1 MSRKFWIVIEREEK
15 VFGGQNSMSCHEAK
29 SFLFKE
35 RQVLRIELNRHY
47 CLNIVKFMIEPSD
60 KAILISLYVSALE
73 PEISPLEFLMNR
85 TTLSEEMFSSKL
97 KEMIKNG
104 FVENSDPPRLTF
116 IGRGLLK
123 VVLIG
128 GVFDIVHPGHI
139 HTLRDAKSQGDV
151 LVVVVARSSTALR
164 INKHRKIYHD
174 ENLRKELVSS
184 IRYVDYAIIGREGT
198 LYDTVEFVKPDI
210 IALGYDQIHTEKEIA
225 VNCAKR
231 GINTRI
237 IRLNTPIPGSKS
249 TQIKE
254 ELGQSIYDI

>member
-1 MSRKFWIVIEREEK
+1 
-15 VFGGQNSMSCHEAK
+15 
-29 SFLFKE
+29 
-35 RQVLRIELNRHY
+35 
-47 CLNIVKFMIEPSD
+47 MIEPSD
-60 KAILISLYVSALE
+60 KAILTAIYISSLE
-73 PEISPLEFLMNR
+73 PEILPLEFLKNR
-85 TTLSEEMFSSKL
+85 TTISDDMFDL
-97 KEMIKNG
+97 KINDMIKNG
-104 FVENSDPPRLTF
+104 FVENSDPLRLTF

-139 HTLRDAKSQGDV
+139 HTLKDAKNQGDV
-151 LVVVVARSSTALR
+151 LVVVVARSSTALK
-164 INKHRKIYHD
+164 INKQRKIYHD
-174 ENLRKELVSS
+174 ETLRKELVSS
-184 IRYVDYAIIGREGT
+184 IRYVDFAIIGREGT

-254 ELGQSIYDI
+254 ELGHSIYDI

>member
-1 MSRKFWIVIEREEK
+1 
-15 VFGGQNSMSCHEAK
+15 
-29 SFLFKE
+29 
-35 RQVLRIELNRHY
+35 
-47 CLNIVKFMIEPSD
+47 MIEPSD
-60 KAILISLYVSALE
+60 KAILTALYVSTLE
-73 PEISPLEFLMNR
+73 PEISPLEFLKNR
-85 TTLSEEMFSSKL
+85 TTLSEDMYNLRIKD
-97 KEMIKNG
+97 MIKNG
-104 FVENSDPPRLTF
+104 FVENSNPPKLTF
-116 IGRGLLK
+116 LGRGLLK

-139 HTLRDAKSQGDV
+139 HTLKDAKSQGDV

-164 INKHRKIYHD
+164 INKQRKIYHD

-198 LYDTVEFVKPDI
+198 LYDTVDFVKPDI
-210 IALGYDQIHTEKEIA
+210 IGVGYDEVHTEKEIA

>member
-1 MSRKFWIVIEREEK
+1 
-15 VFGGQNSMSCHEAK
+15 
-29 SFLFKE
+29 
-35 RQVLRIELNRHY
+35 
-47 CLNIVKFMIEPSD
+47 MIEPLD
-60 KAILISLYVSALE
+60 KAILTAIYVSTIE
-73 PEISPLEFLMNR
+73 PDISPLGFLKNR
-85 TTLSEEMFSSKL
+85 TTLSEDIFNL
-97 KEMIKNG
+97 KINDMIKNG
-104 FVENSDPPRLTF
+104 FVEKSDPLRLTF

-139 HTLRDAKSQGDV
+139 HTLMDAKSQGDV
-151 LVVVVARSSTALR
+151 LVVVVARSSTALK
-164 INKHRKIYHD
+164 INKQRKIYHD
-174 ENLRKELVSS
+174 EKLRKELVSS

-231 GINTRI
+231 GIDTRI

-254 ELGQSIYDI
+254 ELGHSIYDI

>member
-1 MSRKFWIVIEREEK
+1 
-15 VFGGQNSMSCHEAK
+15 
-29 SFLFKE
+29 
-35 RQVLRIELNRHY
+35 
-47 CLNIVKFMIEPSD
+47 MIEPSD
-60 KAILISLYVSALE
+60 KAILTAIYISSLE
-73 PEISPLEFLMNR
+73 PEILPLEFLKNR
-85 TTLSEEMFSSKL
+85 TTISDDLFDTKI
-97 KEMIKNG
+97 KDMIKNG
-104 FVENSDPPRLTF
+104 FVEKSDPLRLTF

-123 VVLIG
+123 VVLMG

-139 HTLRDAKSQGDV
+139 HTLKDAKNQGDV

-164 INKHRKIYHD
+164 INKQRKIYHN
-174 ENLRKELVSS
+174 ETLRKELVSS

-254 ELGQSIYDI
+254 ELGHSIYDI

>member
-1 MSRKFWIVIEREEK
+1 
-15 VFGGQNSMSCHEAK
+15 
-29 SFLFKE
+29 
-35 RQVLRIELNRHY
+35 
-47 CLNIVKFMIEPSD
+47 MIEPSD
-60 KAILISLYVSALE
+60 KAILTALYVSTLE
-73 PEISPLEFLMNR
+73 PEISPLEFLKNR
-85 TTLSEEMFSSKL
+85 TTLSEDMYNLRIKD
-97 KEMIKNG
+97 MIKNG
-104 FVENSDPPRLTF
+104 FVENSNPPKLTF
-116 IGRGLLK
+116 FGRGLLK
-123 VVLIG
+123 VILIG

-139 HTLRDAKSQGDV
+139 HTLKDAKSQGDV

-164 INKHRKIYHD
+164 INKLRKIYHD

-198 LYDTVEFVKPDI
+198 LYDTVDFVKPDI
-210 IALGYDQIHTEKEIA
+210 IALGYDQVHTEKEIA

>member
-1 MSRKFWIVIEREEK
+1 
-15 VFGGQNSMSCHEAK
+15 
-29 SFLFKE
+29 
-35 RQVLRIELNRHY
+35 
-47 CLNIVKFMIEPSD
+47 MIEPSD
-60 KAILISLYVSALE
+60 KAILTALYVSTLE
-73 PEISPLEFLMNR
+73 PEISPLEFLKNR
-85 TTLSEEMFSSKL
+85 TTLSEDMYNLRIKD
-97 KEMIKNG
+97 MIKNG
-104 FVENSDPPRLTF
+104 FVENSNPPKLTF
-116 IGRGLLK
+116 FGRGLLK
-123 VVLIG
+123 VILIG

-139 HTLRDAKSQGDV
+139 HTLKDAKSQGDV

-164 INKHRKIYHD
+164 INKLRKIYHD

-254 ELGQSIYDI
+254 ELGHSIYDI

>member
-1 MSRKFWIVIEREEK
+1 
-15 VFGGQNSMSCHEAK
+15 
-29 SFLFKE
+29 
-35 RQVLRIELNRHY
+35 
-47 CLNIVKFMIEPSD
+47 MIEPSD
-60 KAILISLYVSALE
+60 KAILTALYISTLE
-73 PEISPLEFLMNR
+73 PEISPLEFLKNR
-85 TTLSEEMFSSKL
+85 TTLSEDMYNLRIKD
-97 KEMIKNG
+97 MIKNG
-104 FVENSDPPRLTF
+104 FVENSNPPKLTF
-116 IGRGLLK
+116 FGRGLLK
-123 VVLIG
+123 VILIG

-139 HTLRDAKSQGDV
+139 HTLKDAKSQGDV

-164 INKHRKIYHD
+164 INKQRKIYHD

-198 LYDTVEFVKPDI
+198 LYDTVDFVKPDI
-210 IALGYDQIHTEKEIA
+210 IALGYDQVHTEKEIA

>member
-1 MSRKFWIVIEREEK
+1 M
-15 VFGGQNSMSCHEAK
+15 
-29 SFLFKE
+29 L
-35 RQVLRIELNRHY
+35 
-47 CLNIVKFMIEPSD
+47 EPLD
-60 KAILISLYVSALE
+60 KAILTAIYVSSLE
-73 PEISPLEFLMNR
+73 PEMLPLEYLKVR
-85 TTLSEEMFSSKL
+85 TPISEDQFNVKI
-97 KEMIKNG
+97 KEMIKND
-104 FVENSDPPRLTF
+104 FIEKSEPLRLTF
-116 IGRGLLK
+116 LGRGLLK
-123 VVLIG
+123 IVLIG

-139 HTLRDAKSQGDV
+139 HTLKDAKKQGDV
-151 LVVVVARSSTALR
+151 LVVVVARSSTALK
-164 INKHRKIYHD
+164 INKQRKTYHA
-174 ENLRKELVSS
+174 ESLRRELVSS

-231 GINTRI
+231 GINTQI

>member
-1 MSRKFWIVIEREEK
+1 
-15 VFGGQNSMSCHEAK
+15 
-29 SFLFKE
+29 
-35 RQVLRIELNRHY
+35 
-47 CLNIVKFMIEPSD
+47 MIEPSD
-60 KAILISLYVSALE
+60 KAILTALYISTLD
-73 PEISPLEFLMNR
+73 PEISPLEFLKNR
-85 TTLSEEMFSSKL
+85 TILSEQLFNL
-97 KEMIKNG
+97 KIKDMIKNG
-104 FVENSDPPRLTF
+104 FVENSDSPRLTF

-139 HTLRDAKSQGDV
+139 HTLKDAKNQGDV
-151 LVVVVARSSTALR
+151 LIVVVARSSTALR
-164 INKHRKIYHD
+164 INRQRKIYHD

-210 IALGYDQIHTEKEIA
+210 IALGYDQVHTEKEIA
-225 VNCAKR
+225 FNCAKR
-231 GINTRI
+231 RINTRI

-254 ELGQSIYDI
+254 ELGHSIYDI

>member
-1 MSRKFWIVIEREEK
+1 
-15 VFGGQNSMSCHEAK
+15 
-29 SFLFKE
+29 
-35 RQVLRIELNRHY
+35 
-47 CLNIVKFMIEPSD
+47 MIEPSD
-60 KAILISLYVSALE
+60 KAILTAIYVSTLE
-73 PEISPLEFLMNR
+73 PEISPLEFLKNR
-85 TTLSEEMFSSKL
+85 TTLSEDVFNL
-97 KEMIKNG
+97 KIKDMIKNG
-104 FVENSDPPRLTF
+104 FVEKSDPLRLTF

-139 HTLRDAKSQGDV
+139 HTLKDAKGQGDV
-151 LVVVVARSSTALR
+151 LVVVVARSSTALK
-164 INKHRKIYHD
+164 INKQRKIYHD
-174 ENLRKELVSS
+174 EKLRKELVSS

-198 LYDTVEFVKPDI
+198 LYDTVEYVKPDI

-231 GINTRI
+231 GIDTRI

-254 ELGQSIYDI
+254 ELGHSIYDI

>member
-1 MSRKFWIVIEREEK
+1 
-15 VFGGQNSMSCHEAK
+15 
-29 SFLFKE
+29 
-35 RQVLRIELNRHY
+35 
-47 CLNIVKFMIEPSD
+47 MIEPSD
-60 KAILISLYVSALE
+60 KAILTALYVSTLE
-73 PEISPLEFLMNR
+73 PEISPLEFLKNR
-85 TTLSEEMFSSKL
+85 TTLSEEMYNLRIKN
-97 KEMIKNG
+97 MIKNG
-104 FVENSDPPRLTF
+104 FVENSKPPKLTF
-116 IGRGLLK
+116 FGRGLLK

-139 HTLRDAKSQGDV
+139 HTLKDAKSQGDV
-151 LVVVVARSSTALR
+151 LVVVVAKSSTALR
-164 INKHRKIYHD
+164 INKQRKIYHD

-198 LYDTVEFVKPDI
+198 LYDTVDFVKPDI
-210 IALGYDQIHTEKEIA
+210 IALGYDQVHTEKEIA

-254 ELGQSIYDI
+254 ELGRSIYDI

>member
-1 MSRKFWIVIEREEK
+1 
-15 VFGGQNSMSCHEAK
+15 
-29 SFLFKE
+29 
-35 RQVLRIELNRHY
+35 
-47 CLNIVKFMIEPSD
+47 MIEPSD
-60 KAILISLYVSALE
+60 KAILTAIYVSTLE
-73 PEISPLEFLMNR
+73 PEISPLEFLKNR
-85 TTLSEEMFSSKL
+85 TTLSEDVFNL
-97 KEMIKNG
+97 KIKDMIKNG
-104 FVENSDPPRLTF
+104 FVEKADPLRLTF

-139 HTLRDAKSQGDV
+139 HTLKDAKGQGDV
-151 LVVVVARSSTALR
+151 LVVVVARSSTALK
-164 INKHRKIYHD
+164 INKQRKIYHD
-174 ENLRKELVSS
+174 EKLRKELVSS

-198 LYDTVEFVKPDI
+198 LYDTVEYVKPDI

-231 GINTRI
+231 GIDTRI

-254 ELGQSIYDI
+254 ELGHSIYDI